1 MRIVITGASGFIG
14 TNAIEAFTDWGHE
27 VLNFDLQPPL
37 NPAQQSRWKR
47 VDIMDAEGLKKALQE
62 PRPEAVIHLA
72 ARTDCDEAT
81 TVGEGYRVN
90 TDGTENLLNAV
101 KDTPSVQR
109 LIMTS
114 SQFVCGPGY
123 QPRHDQDY
131 HPVTVY
137 GQSKVITEQKTRAA
151 GLDCTWTIVR
161 PTNIWGPWH
170 QRYQREFWRVVSKG
184 LYVHPGGKP
193 VVRCYGYVGNVLH
206 QMRRILELSR
216 ETVHEQVFYLGDPPG
231 DISGWV
237 NGFSQELRGRP
248 ARVVPRFLLRTL
260 GLVGDLISKLTRKPF
275 LITSSRYRSMTS
287 DYLVDMDKTFRVLG
301 KPPISLQEGVAEASK
316 WYRST
321 TLPS

>member
-14 TNAIEAFTDWGHE
+14 TNAIEAFTGWGHE
-27 VLNFDLQPPL
+27 VLNFDVQPPL
-37 NPAQQSRWKR
+37 NAAQQRFWRK
-47 VDIMDAEGLKKALQE
+47 VDIMDAEGLRKELEESQ
-62 PRPEAVIHLA
+62 PDAVIHLA
-72 ARTDCDEAT
+72 ARTDCDENT
-81 TVGEGYRVN
+81 TVAKSYRIN

-101 KDTPSVQR
+101 KATPSVQR

-123 QPRHDQDY
+123 QPKHDEDF
-131 HPVTVY
+131 HPATVY

-151 GLDCTWTIVR
+151 GLHCTWTIVR

-184 LYVHPGGKP
+184 MYVHPGGKP

-206 QMRRILELSR
+206 QMRRILELPR
-216 ETVHEQVFYLGDPPG
+216 EVVHEQVFYLGDPPG
-231 DISGWV
+231 DIIGWV
-237 NGFSQELRGRP
+237 DGFSRALRGRP
-248 ARVVPRFLLRTL
+248 ARVVPRFVLRAL
-260 GLVGDLISKLTRKPF
+260 GCVGDVISRFTGQPF

-301 KPPISLQEGVAEASK
+301 PPPISLEEGIAETAK
-316 WYRST
+316 WYQAAP
-321 TLPS
+321 LP